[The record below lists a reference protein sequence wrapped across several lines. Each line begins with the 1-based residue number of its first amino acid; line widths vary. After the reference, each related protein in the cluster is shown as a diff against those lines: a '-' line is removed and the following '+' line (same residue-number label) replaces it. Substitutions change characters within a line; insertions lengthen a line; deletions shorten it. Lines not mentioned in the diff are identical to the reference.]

1 LRSGRRHCL
10 SPVKGEYGI
19 FLGLKGVKQGDQAGH
34 LQDFVNDRGE
44 LAQLQIATGAARA
57 GQQPHQHTQSA
68 AVDESHLA
76 QMQCDVAAITQKV
89 VDVQVQYLSL
99 TRGDAPATA
108 DDGDL
113 PDFSCVQ

>member
-1 LRSGRRHCL
+1 
-10 SPVKGEYGI
+10 
-19 FLGLKGVKQGDQAGH
+19 
-34 LQDFVNDRGE
+34 
-44 LAQLQIATGAARA
+44 
-57 GQQPHQHTQSA
+57 
-68 AVDESHLA
+68 
-76 QMQCDVAAITQKV
+76 MQCDVAAITQKV